1 MEEKYLKLTISLAK
15 KGIGYTSPNPLVGAV
30 IVKNGEIVGKGYHHG
45 YGLPHAE
52 IDALRKAKEN
62 AGGATLYVNLEPCCF
77 FGKTP
82 PCTTAIIKSGIK
94 KVVASLKD
102 PNPRVSGKGINQLK
116 KAGIKVETGIL
127 TEEAKKLN
135 EVYLKF
141 ITTKKPFVT
150 LKAAMSIDGKIA
162 TKTGDSK
169 WITSKDTR
177 DFSHRLRFQYD
188 AILVGI
194 GTVLK
199 DNPYLNYTPPTLTSY
214 PLPLR
219 ERKGRRGGIEGGNMK
234 RFTKI
239 IVDSSAKLPLNA
251 HLFKNSRVILATT
264 KMAPL
269 NKLKKLEKK
278 GVEILVLEKNKKVDL
293 LKLME
298 ELGKREISNLLIEGG
313 GAINESALR
322 LGIVDKVYFFISPK
336 IIGGKNAKTPVEGE
350 GIENLKEA
358 ILLKETRC
366 QRIGEDFLVEGY
378 VYRTD

>member
-199 DNPYLNYTPPTLTSY
+199 DNPYLDYYPP
-214 PLPLR
+214 
-219 ERKGRRGGIEGGNMK
+219 ENFKENIK

-239 IVDSSAKLPLNA
+239 IIDSSAKLPLNA

>member
-199 DNPYLNYTPPTLTSY
+199 DNPYLDYTPTQTL
-214 PLPLR
+214 PHKWGG
-219 ERKGRRGGIEGGNMK
+219 RKGGGSIK

-239 IVDSSAKLPLNA
+239 IIDSSAKLPLNA

>member
-188 AILVGI
+188 GILTGI
-194 GTVLK
+194 GTMLE
-199 DNPYLNYTPPTLTSY
+199 DNPYLSYYPP
-214 PLPLR
+214 R
-219 ERKGRRGGIEGGNMK
+219 NFKENIK

>member
-1 MEEKYLKLTISLAK
+1 MKEEYLRLAIKLAK
-15 KGIGYTSPNPLVGAV
+15 KGLGYTNPNPLVGAV
-30 IVKNGEIVGKGYHHG
+30 IVKNGEIVGRGYHHG

-52 IDALRKAKEN
+52 IDALRKAKEK

-94 KVVASLKD
+94 EVVISLKD

-116 KAGIKVETGIL
+116 KAGIKVKTGVL
-127 TEEAKKLN
+127 TGEAKKLN
-135 EVYLKF
+135 EVYIKF

-162 TKTGDSK
+162 TRTGDSK

-188 AILVGI
+188 GILVGI

-199 DNPYLNYTPPTLTSY
+199 DNPYLNYYPP
-214 PLPLR
+214 
-219 ERKGRRGGIEGGNMK
+219 GNFKKKIK
-234 RFTKI
+234 RFTKV
-239 IVDSSAKLPLNA
+239 IVGSSAKIPLDAN
-251 HLFKNSRVILATT
+251 LFKNSRVILATT
-264 KMAPL
+264 KMAPV
-269 NKLKKLEKK
+269 NKLKKLEKR

-322 LGIVDKVYFFISPK
+322 SGIVDKAYFFISPK
-336 IIGGKNAKTPVEGE
+336 IIGGKDAKTPVEGK
-350 GIENLKEA
+350 GIKNLKEA
-358 ILLKETRC
+358 ILLKEIRY
-366 QRIGEDFLVEGY
+366 QRIGEDFLMEGY
-378 VYRTD
+378 VYGIN

>member
-1 MEEKYLKLTISLAK
+1 MEEKYLKLALKLAK
-15 KGIGYTSPNPLVGAV
+15 KGLGYTNPNPLVGAV

-45 YGLPHAE
+45 YGFPHAE
-52 IDALRKAKEN
+52 IDALRKAKEK
-62 AGGATLYVNLEPCCF
+62 AGGATVYVNLEPCCF

-82 PCTTAIIKSGIK
+82 PCTTAIIKAGIK
-94 KVVASLKD
+94 KVVVSLKD
-102 PNPRVSGKGINQLK
+102 PNPMVSGKGIKQLR
-116 KAGIKVETGIL
+116 KAGIKVKTGIL

-135 EVYLKF
+135 ESYFKY

-150 LKAAMSIDGKIA
+150 LKTAMSIDGKIA

-188 AILVGI
+188 GILVGI
-194 GTVLK
+194 GTVLE
-199 DNPYLNYTPPTLTSY
+199 DNPYLNYTPTSEEPPTQT
-214 PLPLR
+214 LP
-219 ERKGRRGGIEGGNMK
+219 RKGGGKEKKIRGNIK

-264 KMAPL
+264 KMAAV

-278 GVEILVLEKNKKVDL
+278 GVEVLVLEKNKKVDF

-313 GAINESALR
+313 GEINESALR
-322 LGIVDKVYFFISPK
+322 SGIVDKVYFFISPK
-336 IIGGKNAKTPVEGE
+336 IIGGKDARTPVEGE
-350 GIENLKEA
+350 GIKSLQEA
-358 ILLKETRC
+358 ILLKEIRY
-366 QRIGEDFLVEGY
+366 QRIGEDFLMEGY
-378 VYRTD
+378 VYGIN